1 MVPRKEY
8 GPRNTSIFEHELP
21 DPGVKFLRRWDIILI
36 CFNMIWQRD
45 QDDFQYTPPTFLE
58 TISQS
63 LQPFSQKLII
73 ENVWVILDAR
83 NVNFGGKAPSVFS
96 DIGSPQICHPV
107 SLDKWSWRS
116 REFRPDFPV
125 ASVAKMGSFA
135 RKIPVDSCGF
145 TFLLPGVPMAS
156 SHSTTA
162 DFHGAFL

>member
-1 MVPRKEY
+1 LNMNFQIQSEVPEKMGHHLDLFQHDLTKRS
-8 GPRNTSIFEHELP
+8 RWFSIHTAYLL
-21 DPGVKFLRRWDIILI
+21 GNHLSKS
-36 CFNMIWQRD
+36 
-45 QDDFQYTPPTFLE
+45 PTFLAE
-58 TISQS
+58 IDYRECMR
-63 LQPFSQKLII
+63 K
-73 ENVWVILDAR
+73 DAR

-125 ASVAKMGSFA
+125 ASVAKMGSFP